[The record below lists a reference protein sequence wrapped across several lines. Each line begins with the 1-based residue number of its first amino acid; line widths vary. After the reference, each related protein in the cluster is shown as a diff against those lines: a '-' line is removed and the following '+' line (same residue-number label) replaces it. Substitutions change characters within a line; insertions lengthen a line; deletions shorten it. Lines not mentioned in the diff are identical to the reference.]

1 MAHAPDEAVHCG
13 TFPSNL
19 DSGAPP
25 EVCVIQAAHRRYVP
39 NLRVIDRFASPT
51 PPLYPS
57 LSRCQHRPCAA
68 LVGFGPPPPHPLP
81 PIAEHLLAE
90 AAQGDKFEEE
100 CPEKPNLAQH
110 LGVNYRIVLTHYAS
124 MKKELLFV
132 PFVRGTRD

>member
-1 MAHAPDEAVHCG
+1 MPPD
-13 TFPSNL
+13 
-19 DSGAPP
+19 
-25 EVCVIQAAHRRYVP
+25 
-39 NLRVIDRFASPT
+39 PT
-51 PPLYPS
+51 PHAVNTGPHL
-57 LSRCQHRPCAA
+57 R
-68 LVGFGPPPPHPLP
+68 PPPPHPLP

-124 MKKELLFV
+124 MKKEVLFV